1 MILKIAPLSPTLS
14 CKYKIG
20 PGEENFTAIAEK
32 IKKGV
37 RRITAMNEIKK
48 SITRFI
54 ACCQNG
60 IISDFNSSKSAP
72 YIFVI
77 LTLPDKIT

>member
-20 PGEENFTAIAEK
+20 PGEDNFTAIAEK

-37 RRITAMNEIKK
+37 RRITAMNELKNPLYVLSLVAK
-48 SITRFI
+48 M
-54 ACCQNG
+54 A
-60 IISDFNSSKSAP
+60 
-72 YIFVI
+72 
-77 LTLPDKIT
+77 

>member
-1 MILKIAPLSPTLS
+1 MVPLIPTLS
-14 CKYKIG
+14 CKNKIG

-48 SITRFI
+48 SIKRFI
-54 ACCQNG
+54 AC
-60 IISDFNSSKSAP
+60 SKMA
-72 YIFVI
+72 
-77 LTLPDKIT
+77 